1 MNREFPV
8 EITCRHDQI
17 SEQMREYA
25 ARKVEKLSRFHTR
38 ISRIQVVAN
47 DPNAAP
53 EVELIVH
60 VDSGA
65 TMVAKERS
73 DHFNNAIDALVVKME
88 RQLKKDQEKRK
99 SHKSDAP
106 RGGSESDSS
115 RPEDDEDTY
124 EDIVRRDLKG

>member
-1 MNREFPV
+1 
-8 EITCRHDQI
+8 
-17 SEQMREYA
+17 MREYA
-25 ARKVEKLSRFHTR
+25 TRKVVKLVRFHTR
-38 ISRIQVVAN
+38 ISRIQIVAY
-47 DPNAAP
+47 DPHLSP

-99 SHKSDAP
+99 SHKTNGGRGVPVSDPA
-106 RGGSESDSS
+106 
-115 RPEDDEDTY
+115 EDDGDTY
-124 EDIVRRDLKG
+124 EDTLRKDPKN